1 MLYLQLFKTFFLI
14 GLFSFG
20 GGLAS
25 MELIRSRVVT
35 QQHWLTNTEFTDIIS
50 ISEMTPGPLGIN
62 IASFVGTRTAG
73 IPGTVIATCAYVLPA
88 VIIVMILAK
97 LYYKYRNLSSVHG
110 VLNGLHPAVAA
121 MVLAAAVKLVSTAWW
136 NGLEH
141 FSLPDTDWIAVPITL
156 VFLVLLRKKK
166 IGPVQAILGPDFELL
181 TPRDCGITEDIPEE
195 QPTLEGNALQK
206 ARYVHERT
214 GLDCFAD
221 DTGLEVEALGGAPG
235 VRSARYAG
243 DQHDFQQNR

>member
-121 MVLAAAVKLVSTAWW
+121 MVLAAA
-136 NGLEH
+136 
-141 FSLPDTDWIAVPITL
+141 
-156 VFLVLLRKKK
+156 
-166 IGPVQAILGPDFELL
+166 
-181 TPRDCGITEDIPEE
+181 
-195 QPTLEGNALQK
+195 
-206 ARYVHERT
+206 
-214 GLDCFAD
+214 
-221 DTGLEVEALGGAPG
+221 
-235 VRSARYAG
+235 RSAPRGGTGWNISACRTLTGSPSPSLLSSWFYSERKRSDRYR
-243 DQHDFQQNR
+243 QS

>member
-1 MLYLQLFKTFFLI
+1 
-14 GLFSFG
+14 
-20 GGLAS
+20 

-166 IGPVQAILGPDFELL
+166 DRTGTGDPDKRRCRRCVLWPVSS
-181 TPRDCGITEDIPEE
+181 TCGIKIQE
-195 QPTLEGNALQK
+195 
-206 ARYVHERT
+206 
-214 GLDCFAD
+214 
-221 DTGLEVEALGGAPG
+221 
-235 VRSARYAG
+235 SS
-243 DQHDFQQNR
+243 